1 MADRFVRT
9 LPFGAMT
16 LGDGQVRF
24 RLWAPRQPAVAVV
37 LENDR
42 VLPMH
47 RADGGWFET
56 PATCAAGSRYRYRLA
71 DGSEVPDPAARAQA
85 DDVHGPSVVVD
96 PRAYR
101 WRNPGWTGRP

>member
-56 PATCAAGSRYRYRLA
+56 TATCAAGSRYRYRLA
-71 DGSEVPDPAARAQA
+71 DGTEVPDPAARAQA
-85 DDVHGPSVVVD
+85 GPCG
-96 PRAYR
+96 
-101 WRNPGWTGRP
+101 GWYSCNCG